1 MPETRSAA
9 LFGLGLIGGSL
20 GLALRQAGW
29 HIYGAD
35 QDSSVLARALD
46 LGAVDAAAREG
57 MLNVDVAVIA
67 VPPFALEAVV
77 VKVARRLGSNTVLT
91 DVASAKQFV
100 LDAFADLEMRSRC
113 VGGHPM
119 AGLETTGIES
129 ARADLF
135 HGAKWIV
142 TPGEFS
148 RPEAVTQV
156 EGLARAAGATP
167 IRMDAETHDREV
179 ATLSHL
185 PHAIAA
191 ALMHLSRDLRHVEAE
206 GGSWRD
212 CTRVGGVD
220 PDLWTQIL
228 LSNRE
233 EAAKALS
240 AFDHKLTELRRALA
254 TGDEPGV
261 RNFLKVAREAKESAR
276 A

>member
-1 MPETRSAA
+1 MPETPTAV

-20 GLALRQAGW
+20 GLALRKAGW
-29 HIYGAD
+29 HIYGVD
-35 QDSSVLARALD
+35 QDPKVLPRAVE
-46 LGAVDAAAREG
+46 LGAVDGEAPEG
-57 MLNVDVAVIA
+57 TLDVDVAVVA
-67 VPPFALEAVV
+67 VPPFAVEAVV
-77 VKVARRLGSNTVLT
+77 AEVAHRLGPRTVLT
-91 DVASAKQFV
+91 DVASAKRFV
-100 LDAFADLEMRSRC
+100 LDAFSNLEIRSRC

-119 AGLETTGIES
+119 AGLESTGIES
-129 ARADLF
+129 ARGDLF
-135 HGAKWIV
+135 QGAKWIV
-142 TPGEFS
+142 TPGDFS
-148 RPEAVTQV
+148 DAEAVARV
-156 EGLARAAGATP
+156 EDLARAAGAIP

-191 ALMHLSRDLRHVEAE
+191 ALMHLSRNLLHVEAE

-220 PDLWTQIL
+220 PDLWTQIF

-240 AFDHKLTELRRALA
+240 AFDHKLTELRRALVA
-254 TGDEPGV
+254 GDEPAV
-261 RNFLKVAREAKESAR
+261 RNFLKVAREAKEATR